1 MARFPEAEA
10 RMFRN
15 RFVCRKCKAVQRASN
30 MKVLAGKVTCRACGS
45 HAFKPK
51 RKR

>member
-15 RFVCRKCKAVQRASN
+15 RFVCRKCKTVMRASN
-30 MKVLAGKVTCRACGS
+30 MKVLAMKITCRNCGS